1 MKIEHIIA
9 ALLCIVVMAHG
20 WHDARALL
28 PLLPYAVWFAAHV
41 IPVSR
46 AALAACA
53 ETEAGADD

>member
-1 MKIEHIIA
+1 MKHIIA
-9 ALLCIVVMAHG
+9 VILCVIVMAHG

-28 PLLPYAVWFAAHV
+28 PLLPYAAWFVARV